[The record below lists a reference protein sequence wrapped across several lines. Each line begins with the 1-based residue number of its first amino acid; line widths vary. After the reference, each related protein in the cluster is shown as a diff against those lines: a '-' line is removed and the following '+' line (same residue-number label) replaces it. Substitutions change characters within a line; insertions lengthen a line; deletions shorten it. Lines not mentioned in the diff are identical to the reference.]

1 MLRHLDR
8 LIGGVLSAVRW
19 LALPIMALLF
29 LQWPLREIVKAY
41 SREANDLGQW
51 LFALFVAA
59 SVVAAT
65 RAHMHLATDAVA
77 QRFRPQTRAT
87 LAAFGNIAAL
97 LPWSLFVL
105 ASAAPTIGRSVAG
118 GERFSDTGNPGYF
131 IVKLAL
137 GVLLALIALQAL
149 VDLVHLLSG
158 SDQPA
163 RKSDHE

>member
-77 QRFRPQTRAT
+77 LRFRPRTRAM
-87 LAAFGNIAAL
+87 LAAFGTIAAL

-118 GERFSDTGNPGYF
+118 WERFSDTGNPGYF

-137 GVLLALIALQAL
+137 GVLLALIGLQAL
-149 VDLVHLLSG
+149 VDLVRLLSG
-158 SDQPA
+158 NDQPA
-163 RKSDHE
+163 RESDHE